1 MEMEKC
7 ACQRC
12 KKRTDEER
20 KPLFNR
26 LSRVEGQIRGIRRML
41 EEDAYCVD
49 VMLQISAA
57 TKALS
62 AISVELL
69 KSHIKTCV
77 VEDVSSGKTETADE
91 LAMLVERLMKG

>member
-7 ACQRC
+7 ACKRS
-12 KKRTDEER
+12 KKRTDEEL

-57 TKALS
+57 NKALS
-62 AISVELL
+62 AISAELL
-69 KSHIKTCV
+69 KSHINTCV
-77 VEDVSSGKTETADE
+77 VEDVSSGKTETAAE
-91 LAMLVERLMKG
+91 LAMLVERLMKS